1 MVSDCH
7 ELIIRSYPESWLMGM
22 YHLILFCLILIKSPF
37 GSASEDFTKF
47 ETILLVGG
55 RYQPHIKVWLTGSWD
70 RRHSLRINLEIN
82 LVSLDNLLQDFLPR
96 KCYMR
101 KGTDGQV

>member
-1 MVSDCH
+1 MVDGYVPPH
-7 ELIIRSYPESWLMGM
+7 YLLLDRRGVDN
-22 YHLILFCLILIKSPF
+22 SPF

-70 RRHSLRINLEIN
+70 RRNPIRINPEIN
-82 LVSLDNLLQDFLPR
+82 LVSLDNLLPNVLPS

-101 KGTDGQV
+101 KGTDRQV

>member
-1 MVSDCH
+1 MVDGYVPAHSLLSDR
-7 ELIIRSYPESWLMGM
+7 IYT
-22 YHLILFCLILIKSPF
+22 YKSPF

-55 RYQPHIKVWLTGSWD
+55 RYQPHIKVWLTSSWH
-70 RRHSLRINLEIN
+70 RRNSLRINPEIN